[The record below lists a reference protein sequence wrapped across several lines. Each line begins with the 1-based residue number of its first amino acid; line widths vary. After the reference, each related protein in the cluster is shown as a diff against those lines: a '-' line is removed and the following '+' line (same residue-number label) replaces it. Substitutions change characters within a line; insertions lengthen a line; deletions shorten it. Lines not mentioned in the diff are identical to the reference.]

1 MDWLRRWLEGTQPHF
16 AKGGRYERF
25 YVLYEMVE
33 GFLFSPPD
41 VTRDAPHV
49 RDGIDLKRVMVYVV
63 WALGPC
69 ILVCLWN
76 TGYQANTAIAS
87 LGMDS
92 APGWRGAVLN
102 GLGVGYRVKPSK
114 NLTLAG
120 FVASLQNLT
129 EVVSHLSFHVL
140 LLAL

>member
-1 MDWLRRWLEGTQPHF
+1 MDWLRSWLEGLRPRF
-16 AKGGRYERF
+16 AKGGPYERF
-25 YVLYEMVE
+25 YVLFEMLD

-41 VTRDAPHV
+41 VTHDAPHV

-76 TGYQANTAIAS
+76 TGYQANTAMANMGI
-87 LGMDS
+87 DS

-102 GLGVGYRVKPSK
+102 GLGVDTTRPVSGPTCGTACCTFYPSM
-114 NLTLAG
+114 
-120 FVASLQNLT
+120 SLLWP
-129 EVVSHLSFHVL
+129 
-140 LLAL
+140 